1 MDLKSKHFKTID
13 LKSKFKFKCNLRVWQ
28 YLLKELLKYSFWQF
42 LPKELLK
49 GNVLFLEV
57 SELGGLWGK
66 STLFG
71 SKQPRTLA
79 KPMGNSISRSTCP
92 N

>member
-1 MDLKSKHFKTID
+1 MDLPPSMDLKSKHFKTID
-13 LKSKFKFKCNLRVWQ
+13 LKFKFKCNLNVWQ
-28 YLLKELLKYSFWQF
+28 YLLKELLKYTFGQF
-42 LPKELLK
+42 LPKELSK
-49 GNVLFLEV
+49 GKVLLLEV

-79 KPMGNSISRSTCP
+79 KPMGKLY
-92 N
+92 